1 MATNDEQLTKIEEQ
15 IKALKKKQNA
25 LKRKQA
31 KQKAEEEAK
40 RIAERNQKYYD
51 VFEEAVRQK
60 GLSDEDIDRMSALEI
75 KAIMKGHSEP
85 AKPLNFPTDS

>member
-60 GLSDEDIDRMSALEI
+60 GLSDEDFMRLSASEI
-75 KAIMKGHSEP
+75 KALWKGHPEP